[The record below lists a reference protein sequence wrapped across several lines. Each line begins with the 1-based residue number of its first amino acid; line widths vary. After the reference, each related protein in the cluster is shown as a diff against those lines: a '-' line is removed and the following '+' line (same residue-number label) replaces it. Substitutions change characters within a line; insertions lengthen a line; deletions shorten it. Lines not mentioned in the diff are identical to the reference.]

1 MACTECGRKNIHKLD
16 CGRTPNPFMMLD
28 PAAIDVLDDMVDE
41 WLDLE
46 RHGQLNGGFG
56 YGSKK
61 SDALSRIYTQVREAH
76 KARVGYADVERDDTA

>member
-1 MACTECGRKNIHKLD
+1 MACTECGRKNLHKLD
-16 CGRTPNPFMMLD
+16 CGRQMPNPFMMLT

-56 YGSKK
+56 YGPKK
-61 SDALSRIYTQVREAH
+61 TDALSRIYTLVREAH
-76 KARVGYADVERDDTA
+76 KARVGYSDVEEGEA